1 MVLFLALSLFAC
13 RSDDPNVS
21 NPTDPGTPPTT
32 AGTPSPFHAV
42 PVDGRWLLPT
52 LEGDAW
58 VVRTTGSIPYI
69 YAENRADLARVTGF
83 ALARDRYVMID
94 LIRRSLEAHEGR
106 LEAATSGL
114 KDTLGS
120 LEAMQQ
126 ELLLAQSKAQ
136 EVRHAR
142 NITRERIKRQ
152 EVRWCRFWGGWT

>member
-1 MVLFLALSLFAC
+1 MLISISNAAPFYLSSGAAA
-13 RSDDPNVS
+13 DGVDYVS
-21 NPTDPGTPPTT
+21 RLKQ
-32 AGTPSPFHAV
+32 AEA
-42 PVDGRWLLPT
+42 
-52 LEGDAW
+52 DAH
-58 VVRTTGSIPYI
+58 V
-69 YAENRADLARVTGF
+69 
-83 ALARDRYVMID
+83 ID

-136 EVRHAR
+136 EVRHER

-152 EVRWCRFWGGWT
+152 EVRWWVVGGSLDGKRSDPGGLLPLTRSLTR